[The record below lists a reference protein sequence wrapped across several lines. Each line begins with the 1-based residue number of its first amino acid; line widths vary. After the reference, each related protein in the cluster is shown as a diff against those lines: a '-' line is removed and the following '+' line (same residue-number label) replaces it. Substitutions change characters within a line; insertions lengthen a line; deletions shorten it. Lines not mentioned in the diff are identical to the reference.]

1 MCYLSLSSCSLLDT
15 QQLHD
20 KTSQIQVVSNYEQI
34 QGCRYISE
42 LVASE
47 GHWYTFF
54 FISNTELT
62 HASINDLKNQA
73 SDVDADTVYIEEHMG
88 FGTSVTFLGQA
99 YDCSASWSLV
109 SFTKKDKNL
118 NLLLMWALLF
128 G

>member
-1 MCYLSLSSCSLLDT
+1 MNVVKIKQVLLLLCYLSLSSCSLLDT

-20 KTSQIQVVSNYEQI
+20 NTRQIQVVSNYEQI
-34 QGCRYISE
+34 KGCRYISE
-42 LVASE
+42 LVGSE

-73 SDVDADTVYIEEHMG
+73 SEVGANIVYVEEHMG

-99 YDCSASWSLV
+99 YYCSPS
-109 SFTKKDKNL
+109 
-118 NLLLMWALLF
+118 
-128 G
+128 

>member
-1 MCYLSLSSCSLLDT
+1 MKIVTIKQALLLLSGLSLTACSLLDT

-20 KTSQIQVVSNYEQI
+20 NTRKIKVISNYEQI
-34 QGCRYISE
+34 KGCSYITE
-42 LVASE
+42 LIGSE

-99 YDCSASWSLV
+99 YNCSAS
-109 SFTKKDKNL
+109 
-118 NLLLMWALLF
+118 
-128 G
+128 

>member
-1 MCYLSLSSCSLLDT
+1 MNVVKIKQVLLLLCYLSLSSCSLLDT

-20 KTSQIQVVSNYEQI
+20 NTRQIQVVSNYEQI
-34 QGCRYISE
+34 KGCRYISE
-42 LVASE
+42 LVGSE

-73 SDVDADTVYIEEHMG
+73 SEVDANIVYVEEHMG

-99 YDCSASWSLV
+99 YYCSPS
-109 SFTKKDKNL
+109 
-118 NLLLMWALLF
+118 
-128 G
+128 

>member
-1 MCYLSLSSCSLLDT
+1 VKWGNMKIVTIKQALLLLTSLSLISCSLLDT
-15 QQLHD
+15 QQLYNN
-20 KTSQIQVVSNYEQI
+20 TRQINVISNYEQVR
-34 QGCRYISE
+34 GCTYISE
-42 LVASE
+42 LVGSE

-99 YDCSASWSLV
+99 YDCSAS
-109 SFTKKDKNL
+109 
-118 NLLLMWALLF
+118 
-128 G
+128 

>member
-1 MCYLSLSSCSLLDT
+1 MKVVTVTKALLLLTSLLLSSCTLLQT

-20 KTSQIQVVSNYEQI
+20 NTRQINVISNYEQI
-34 QGCRYISE
+34 RGCRYISE
-42 LVASE
+42 LVGSE

-73 SDVDADTVYIEEHMG
+73 SDVGANTVYVEEHMG

-99 YDCSASWSLV
+99 YYCSAS
-109 SFTKKDKNL
+109 
-118 NLLLMWALLF
+118 
-128 G
+128 